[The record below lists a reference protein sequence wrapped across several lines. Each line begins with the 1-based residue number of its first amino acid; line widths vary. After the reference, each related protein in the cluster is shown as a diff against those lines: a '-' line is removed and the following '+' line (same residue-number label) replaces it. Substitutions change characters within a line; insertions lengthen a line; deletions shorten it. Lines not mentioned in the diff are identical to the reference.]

1 MNNVGVTW
9 EQIVALAR
17 ALEIRGGRNAPPQ
30 DPVLLARLVIE
41 FHRDVVAQPLKRTHP
56 DAACQAL
63 PIAGCAPSTP
73 EGLKGVDAGV
83 PRREEAAA

>member
-17 ALEIRGGRNAPPQ
+17 ALEFRGGRNAPPE

-56 DAACQAL
+56 DATCEAL
-63 PIAGCAPSTP
+63 PIATCAPSTP
-73 EGLKGVDAGV
+73 EGMQGVGPGV